1 MQLHRL
7 MMRTLMM
14 NKFLRTTGKAIGITL
29 NVSAIIVVR
38 TLQVTVVGVSLFAD
52 WAAPRLES
60 LHEKLM

>member
-1 MQLHRL
+1 
-7 MMRTLMM
+7 MM
-14 NKFLRTTGKAIGITL
+14 NKFLHTTGKAMGITL